1 MSSKD
6 AAFDSGGKTIIRP
19 SPDRGQRPVESG
31 PASQEAQPVPAG
43 APTIFDPSFAQL
55 PPQGWSSG
63 TVIYQGTPV
72 TDGAPG
78 SGRAA
83 SPAGL
88 PTESGRQVPQSVLL
102 NAGERIEYSAA
113 NPIIAAAA
121 PLLML
126 LGRLRLM
133 VTETRAAPLAE
144 HVAVAIKEFDR
155 KIAETGVP
163 TGDARI
169 AKLALCET
177 ADDIIANLPGHDR
190 HMWARHSMVSRF
202 FQTEVSGTAFFE
214 ALNKILSNPEPHYD
228 LLELMHACLS
238 LGFEGQ
244 YRGVVRED
252 RDLERVRRDV
262 YETLRYFRARAQ
274 DDISPRWQGLAET
287 TSNMSARPP
296 FWSVAAG
303 TVALLA
309 GCYFLLRTLITADAD
324 AVSEKLLALNP
335 TVPVT
340 IERAQHASF
349 EPLTEE
355 VRSVTQLERIRVAL
369 AKEIAAGGLTVDP
382 RGDFIVVEINNLMLF
397 DSGKAEVKAEFEP
410 IAGSIAAALDPEPGQ
425 IRIVGHTDNVKPRRS
440 SAFKSNYDLSVARAR
455 AVEKVVA
462 PRIGDPSRIAVEGK
476 GEDEP
481 LAGNETPEG
490 RARNRR
496 VDLMILREEL
506 L

>member
-1 MSSKD
+1 MTSKD

-19 SPDRGQRPVESG
+19 SPDRGQRPGESDA
-31 PASQEAQPVPAG
+31 ASREAQRVPGG
-43 APTIFDPSFAQL
+43 APTMFDPDIAQH
-55 PPQGWSSG
+55 PPPGWSSG

-72 TDGAPG
+72 TSGALG
-78 SGRAA
+78 SGLGD
-83 SPAGL
+83 SPAGA
-88 PTESGRQVPQSVLL
+88 PVETGRQVQQSVLL
-102 NAGERIEYSAA
+102 EASERIGYSAA
-113 NPIIAAAA
+113 NPIVAAAA
-121 PLLML
+121 PMLML

-133 VTETRAAPLAE
+133 VTETQPGPLAD
-144 HVAVAIKEFDR
+144 HVAIAIKEFER
-155 KIAETGVP
+155 KFAETGIP
-163 TGDARI
+163 TGDARV

-177 ADDIIANLPGHDR
+177 ADDIIGNLPGHDR
-190 HMWARHSMVSRF
+190 HVWARHAMVPRF

-262 YETLRYFRARAQ
+262 YETLRYFRPRAQ

-287 TSNMSARPP
+287 TPNISARPP

-303 TVALLA
+303 TAALLA
-309 GCYFLLRTLITADAD
+309 GCYLLLRTLITADAD
-324 AVSEKLLALNP
+324 AVSERLLALNP
-335 TVPVT
+335 TMPVT
-340 IERAQHASF
+340 IERAQQASF

-355 VRSVTQLERIRVAL
+355 VRSVTQLERIRAAL
-369 AKEIAAGGLTVDP
+369 AKEIGNGGLSVEP

-410 IAGSIAAALDPEPGQ
+410 IAGSIAAALDPEPGK